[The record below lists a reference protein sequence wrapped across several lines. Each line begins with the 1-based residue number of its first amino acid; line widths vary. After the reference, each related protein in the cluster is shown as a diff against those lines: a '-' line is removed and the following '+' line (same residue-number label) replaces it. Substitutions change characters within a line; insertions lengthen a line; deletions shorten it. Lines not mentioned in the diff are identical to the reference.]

1 MQILNIFGGASILL
15 NAAFLSFCQG
25 IIFPQPT
32 APGPIYFSTAPGPDY
47 FFTAPMYQN
56 YFSMAPNDQN
66 YYFTA
71 LVVENI
77 SCFSVLSKFQTF
89 QLKEDKICNKS
100 HIFSILYRFYTYIR
114 TCAKYIFFSHI
125 RTHWQIKTTCFS
137 W

>member
-56 YFSMAPNDQN
+56 YFSVAPNDQN

-89 QLKEDKICNKS
+89 QLKEDKICNQS
-100 HIFSILYRFYTYIR
+100 RGVAGLG
-114 TCAKYIFFSHI
+114 CQVQVGNFFCIVSMKVI
-125 RTHWQIKTTCFS
+125 
-137 W
+137 